1 MKNNKGFTLI
11 ELLAVVVILITIIVI
26 ITPKV
31 FKQLKTA
38 ENVTDKEQINAIINA
53 TQLYMNQN
61 TNLLPEQNEMNIIS
75 LNELKESGLI
85 KSSQILNP
93 STKKELT
100 GCIVVKYEKNKYK
113 YEYKEENDCNNVIT
127 VTFDPQGGQLDQTSK
142 NVIPNDTYG
151 DLPTPTREGY
161 TFMGWRGKNMFDE
174 ETILMSIPDATHEN
188 GYYNFD
194 ANKAHILYGGVLRN
208 GLFEFIGT
216 SQIKIVFLENTKY
229 TVSIKGHTDYY
240 SPANVYETFFI
251 GLIYNDQT
259 RDYITISGEND
270 INKSFNNNINKKV
283 QYVYLS
289 YGRGNVDSHVA
300 YIQIEEG
307 ETATEYEPYQEYTSS
322 TTVTKQE
329 NHTLYAIWQAN
340 S

>member
-127 VTFDPQGGQLDQTSK
+127 VTFDPQGGRLDQTTK
-142 NVIPNDTYG
+142 QVIPNDTYG
-151 DLPTPTREGY
+151 NLPTPTREGY
-161 TFMGWRGKNMFDE
+161 TFMGWNGKNMFTGLVKGVAINSNNGEAGPNALNAASDYMIIN
-174 ETILMSIPDATHEN
+174 TDLSNYFLSGLSSDLWSYVSFYNEN
-188 GYYNFD
+188 KEYMGRT
-194 ANKAHILYGGVLRN
+194 A
-208 GLFEFIGT
+208 GT
-216 SQIKIVFLENTKY
+216 SRKN
-229 TVSIKGHTDYY
+229 
-240 SPANVYETFFI
+240 
-251 GLIYNDQT
+251 
-259 RDYITISGEND
+259 ITIQSTSIMDSTRTNVGGNIKYIRITQYANSVYSTGTIDD
-270 INKSFNNNINKKV
+270 IDDL
-283 QYVYLS
+283 Q
-289 YGRGNVDSHVA
+289 
-300 YIQIEEG
+300 IQLEIG
-307 ETATEYEPYQEYTSS
+307 DTATPYEPYYITPTTKVVQEN
-322 TTVTKQE
+322 
-329 NHTLYAIWQAN
+329 NHTLKAIWQAN
-340 S
+340 